1 MLKGVHI
8 MKYWF
13 CVNFMM
19 WTNHDDVTINGNDSP
34 WDWGQIDIEVGT
46 KHVIYQK
53 LEIFLL
59 KNNIYVDRLESVI
72 FGF

>member
-1 MLKGVHI
+1 

-34 WDWGQIDIEVGT
+34 WDWGQIDIELGT

>member
-1 MLKGVHI
+1 

-19 WTNHDDVTINGNDSP
+19 WTNHDDVTTNGNDSP
-34 WDWGQIDIEVGT
+34 WDWGQIDIELGT

-53 LEIFLL
+53 FEIFLL

>member
-1 MLKGVHI
+1 